1 MTFHHPIRP
10 PRPPRPFRHCGPWD
24 QHGSVT
30 AQLAAGIVIMAFGL
44 VLALDRLQLLDA
56 ESVLRYWPLVLI
68 AIGGAILGRQRDAHG
83 RFWGFGWMFVGAWLL
98 LNTLDIVRVG
108 FWQLI
113 WPLLLVL
120 VGISLIRQA
129 MGRSPIPFRRGT
141 TAGTGDVSLF
151 AMWSQSRSNVDSGVL
166 RRGSMTS
173 LMGGCVLDARHATM
187 PPEGAVLDV
196 FAIMGG
202 VEVRVPAE
210 WTVVTDV
217 ASVMAG
223 IDDKR
228 RPVATPA
235 VPGHATP
242 RLVIRGVV
250 VMGGLMIKD

>member
-1 MTFHHPIRP
+1 
-10 PRPPRPFRHCGPWD
+10 
-24 QHGSVT
+24 
-30 AQLAAGIVIMAFGL
+30 
-44 VLALDRLQLLDA
+44 
-56 ESVLRYWPLVLI
+56 
-68 AIGGAILGRQRDAHG
+68 
-83 RFWGFGWMFVGAWLL
+83 
-98 LNTLDIVRVG
+98 
-108 FWQLI
+108 
-113 WPLLLVL
+113 
-120 VGISLIRQA
+120 
-129 MGRSPIPFRRGT
+129 
-141 TAGTGDVSLF
+141 
-151 AMWSQSRSNVDSGVL
+151 VDSGVL